1 MLEVYQRNG
10 DACKE
15 QDGCVS
21 ENKRV
26 MGTYMH
32 GFFDTPE
39 ILKKWLEHIGIDGVE
54 VSDSY
59 GLNARNREYDR
70 LADHVRENVDM
81 EQVFKLI
88 NN

>member
-1 MLEVYQRNG
+1 MLDVYQRNG

-15 QDGCVS
+15 QDGCIS

-39 ILKKWLEHIGIDGVE
+39 ILKKWLKHIGINADE
-54 VSDSY
+54 VPAVY
-59 GLNARNREYDR
+59 GLNARNEEYDR
-70 LADHVRENVDM
+70 LADHVRENVNLQKIID
-81 EQVFKLI
+81 LAAL
-88 NN
+88 